1 MALNIEVLKSDSGKC
16 RIELK
21 GRLDTH
27 TAEQLDEKLE
37 ALDPAAHPL
46 QIVDLAN
53 LDYISSAGLRS
64 LFRAKKK
71 VGAAGGQFLVVHP
84 QPQVQKVFDVVK
96 ALPSE
101 GIFTSQAELDAYL
114 DAIQRKARQGGDD

>member
-1 MALNIEVLKSDSGKC
+1 MSLEIELLKSDSGKC

-27 TAEQLDEKLE
+27 TAEQLDQKLE
-37 ALDPAAHPL
+37 SIDATQYPV
-46 QIVDLAN
+46 QIVDLAA
-53 LDYISSAGLRS
+53 LEYVSSAGLRS
-64 LFRAKKK
+64 LFRAKK
-71 VGAAGGQFLVVHP
+71 AAHAQGGQFLVVHP

-101 GIFTSQAELDAYL
+101 GIFASQEELDEYL
-114 DAIQRKARQGGDD
+114 DGVQRKAIPHV

>member
-1 MALNIEVLKSDSGKC
+1 MALNIEIFKSESGKC

-27 TAEQLDEKLE
+27 TAEQLDERLE
-37 ALDPAAHPL
+37 ALDPTSHSV
-46 QIVDLAN
+46 QIVDLAE
-53 LDYISSAGLRS
+53 LEYISSAGLRS

-71 VGAAGGQFLVVHP
+71 LSSAGGQFLIIHP

-101 GIFTSQAELDAYL
+101 GIFASQAELDNYL
-114 DAIQRKARQGGDD
+114 DAVQRKARQAAD